1 MINSVNAYSTPQT
14 GDAAAF
20 KAASTAERT
29 SDSPET
35 KNATSTQTGS
45 TQTIST
51 LARQLASSAARM
63 DEQVRTLS
71 RSELADKAKALLNQ
85 ILGDTYFL
93 NKAKHDSE
101 VPNTDDPALLARAKQ
116 ATAYVNSAA
125 RRSDSEKNPF
135 ADLSSEQLT
144 NIIYDDSGTYTVNER
159 RAAYYESYQRE
170 EAWREKVCAQVIEE
184 YNQSGK
190 MTNFFKS
197 VLDHYNGLP
206 AIEQAQYPKDY
217 ASDLES
223 KIKLDFNYR
232 THRAEGKGEDP
243 MSLIEMLLDKNP
255 KQITA
260 AQPSPPVTTG
270 KSTAP
275 QTAATAQPQPVA
287 DTSSSASEIPC
298 RVSAGTSK
306 NPISIQIHQI

>member
-1 MINSVNAYSTPQT
+1 MIDSINAYSTPQT

-29 SDSPET
+29 SDFPET
-35 KNATSTQTGS
+35 KNTTSTQASS

-51 LARQLASSAARM
+51 LARQLADSAARM

-71 RSELADKAKALLNQ
+71 RSELADKAKSVLDKIIGDSYYLNR
-85 ILGDTYFL
+85 
-93 NKAKHDSE
+93 AKHDSE

-116 ATAYVNSAA
+116 ATAFAQTNGRGGVQ
-125 RRSDSEKNPF
+125 NPF
-135 ADLSSEQLT
+135 AGLSREQLS
-144 NIIYDDSGTYTVNER
+144 NIAYDESGTYTVNER
-159 RAAYYESYQRE
+159 HAASYEADMQEY
-170 EAWREKVCAQVIEE
+170 AWRVKVCAQVIEE
-184 YNQSGK
+184 YNRSGK

-206 AIEQAQYPKDY
+206 AIDQAQYPKDY

-243 MSLIEMLLDKNP
+243 MSLIEMLLDKKP

-260 AQPSPPVTTG
+260 AQPSPPVTAG
-270 KSTAP
+270 QSIVP
-275 QTAATAQPQPVA
+275 QTIASTRLQPAA
-287 DTSSSASEIPC
+287 DTSGSAIPADSNNNN
-298 RVSAGTSK
+298 RGQTTVF
-306 NPISIQIHQI
+306 

>member
-1 MINSVNAYSTPQT
+1 MINSVNAYSTPQA
-14 GDAAAF
+14 GDAPVF
-20 KAASTAERT
+20 KAVSTAERT
-29 SDSPET
+29 SDSPKT
-35 KNATSTQTGS
+35 KSTTITQAGS

-51 LARQLASSAARM
+51 LSRQLSDSA
-63 DEQVRTLS
+63 VRAEKRDSTLS
-71 RSELADKAKALLNQ
+71 RSELADKAKLLLGQ
-85 ILGDTYFL
+85 ISGDSYQADKKT
-93 NKAKHDSE
+93 HDSE
-101 VPNTDDPALLARAKQ
+101 APNTDDPVLLARAKQ
-116 ATAYVNSAA
+116 ATEFVN
-125 RRSDSEKNPF
+125 RSSNNGNEKNPF
-135 ADLSSEQLT
+135 AGLPREQLT

-159 RAAYYESYQRE
+159 RAAWMESSKQE
-170 EAWREKVCAQVIEE
+170 EVWRAKVCAQVIEE

-243 MSLIEMLLDKNP
+243 MSLIEMLLDKNL

-260 AQPSPPVTTG
+260 AQPSPPVTAG
-270 KSTAP
+270 KSAAP
-275 QTAATAQPQPVA
+275 QTVATGLNA
-287 DTSSSASEIPC
+287 
-298 RVSAGTSK
+298 
-306 NPISIQIHQI
+306 